1 MELTIYNKTGEV
13 KKIVSPNSNS
23 EWTEEVGVEHVVS
36 VTFSTWEFFILSVG
50 DYILVD
56 DRKFSVKKEYRPKQS
71 NTQKYTYNI
80 SFYGR
85 EHDMED
91 ILFCRLNQGDDDLES
106 VFAYDGT
113 PLEFLQKLV
122 DNMNRNTD
130 GVLWRVGEAIT
141 ADRQNINFNGVYC
154 WDAASEIAKVFETEW
169 WMDGEYLN
177 ISKCERGEKVE
188 LGYGEGLK
196 SGLSQEENTNA
207 IKWFTRLIPVGSSKN
222 IDPSVYGYS
231 TLQLPSRAKYID
243 LNTNLGLKEHREE
256 AAFANIF
263 PHRTGTISSIRSEEK
278 TNEETGDFTI
288 YYVSDADLPFN
299 PDDYMIS
306 GKEISMTFDSGDLS
320 GRTFECVWH
329 NDEKEFEIINTYPD
343 EDTQIPGGNL
353 IPQVGDTY
361 VLTDIRMP
369 DSYYPVAEE
378 QYKQAVDDFLEE
390 YSKDVSIYT
399 GETDYIYVDAN
410 NVPLLL
416 GQRVRLNS
424 TLYFEEG
431 YRDSRITRVV
441 RKLNNLSEATIE
453 CTNAVNTSW
462 KSTVDSSINNMQYVI
477 AQEVAQMVRLLK
489 TGDAEAPSEYT
500 AFSSRRA
507 LREIAKNALS
517 RLSDDVAYGII
528 TFLQDIVVNG
538 DARVFAGLKI
548 GEDIIDSL
556 IAGSGI
562 IAKDGLIQADRMELR
577 SSLTVLELIFN
588 RLSAIESDYS
598 FSESGTIESI
608 ELLEDGTYRLPLRKR
623 WDNDFTALAENDIIY
638 GIVNDLASGSGVYY
652 TSWLRVLHVDTSA
665 NAITA
670 ILYPDSEVPGGKNY
684 PPEPLMI
691 ITRRGNPVNED
702 RQAYWYLSTRE
713 KCICM
718 LDGVTKPILEEN
730 NYAIIIGRLKQLSLF
745 DNLPINYRHSYVYC
759 RGIAFQERLQIQ
771 YPGIPVLSLV
781 DRGDW
786 SAEVAASDN
795 PYSVSSTSADTVWH
809 YGCRWQCL
817 INGTLDEPR
826 FGSTGWAMKEGNP
839 NFSIDISS
847 ANDWR
852 IDLDK
857 MDENGNLVDD
867 LDTLT
872 ITGMLYNRDVTEYIL
887 DADVEWTRDS
897 GNVTEDNAW
906 AVKHADTGKV
916 LVLRRDDLGANFV
929 QVGSCKFKATVLLRD
944 GKNVYPDE
952 IEVVI

>member
-13 KKIVSPNSNS
+13 KKIVSPKSNS

-56 DRKFSVKKEYRPKQS
+56 DRKFSVKKVYRPKQS

-299 PDDYMIS
+299 PDDYMIP

-431 YRDSRITRVV
+431 YRDSRITCVV

-500 AFSSRRA
+500 AFSSRRT

-598 FSESGTIESI
+598 FSESGTIESV

-670 ILYPDSEVPGGKNY
+670 VLYPDSEVPGGKNY

-929 QVGSCKFKATVLLRD
+929 QVGFCKFKATVLLRD

>member
-598 FSESGTIESI
+598 FSESGTIENV

-670 ILYPDSEVPGGKNY
+670 VLYPDSEVPGGKNY

>member
-56 DRKFSVKKEYRPKQS
+56 DLKFSVKKEYRPKQS

-91 ILFCRLNQGDDDLES
+91 ILFCRLNQSDDDLES

-177 ISKCERGEKVE
+177 ISKCEHGEKVE

-256 AAFANIF
+256 SAFANIF
-263 PHRTGTISSIRSEEK
+263 PHRTGTISSTRSEEK
-278 TNEETGDFTI
+278 TNEETGDFTV

-299 PDDYMIS
+299 PDDYMIP

-378 QYKQAVDDFLEE
+378 QYRQAVDDFLKE

-548 GEDIIDSL
+548 GEDVIDSL

-608 ELLEDGTYRLPLRKR
+608 ELLENGTYRLPLRKR

-670 ILYPDSEVPGGKNY
+670 VLYPDSEVPGGKNY

-786 SAEVAASDN
+786 SAEVADSDN

-906 AVKHADTGKV
+906 AVKHANTGKV

>member
-299 PDDYMIS
+299 PDDYMIP

-548 GEDIIDSL
+548 GEDVIDSL

-598 FSESGTIESI
+598 FSESGTIENV

-665 NAITA
+665 NAIA
-670 ILYPDSEVPGGKNY
+670 AVLYPDSEVPGGKNY

>member
-299 PDDYMIS
+299 PDDYMIP

-598 FSESGTIESI
+598 FSESGTIENV

-670 ILYPDSEVPGGKNY
+670 VLYPDSEVPGGKNY

-786 SAEVAASDN
+786 SAEVASSDN

>member
-416 GQRVRLNS
+416 GQRVWLNS

-598 FSESGTIESI
+598 FSESGTIENV

-670 ILYPDSEVPGGKNY
+670 VLYPDSEVPGGKNY

>member
-1 MELTIYNKTGEV
+1 MLVCDEKRV
-13 KKIVSPNSNS
+13 SKILWYGSDVNPDGSPIIPDVSPNIERNLEGLNEGEIYIHNEDSNPFIFIR
-23 EWTEEVGVEHVVS
+23 TNKNRVVAIGGANLDELFKIFLRKDKS
-36 VTFSTWEFFILSVG
+36 DSTNYL
-50 DYILVD
+50 L
-56 DRKFSVKKEYRPKQS
+56 
-71 NTQKYTYNI
+71 
-80 SFYGR
+80 
-85 EHDMED
+85 
-91 ILFCRLNQGDDDLES
+91 RLLGGIE
-106 VFAYDGT
+106 
-113 PLEFLQKLV
+113 
-122 DNMNRNTD
+122 
-130 GVLWRVGEAIT
+130 VGEA
-141 ADRQNINFNGVYC
+141 
-154 WDAASEIAKVFETEW
+154 
-169 WMDGEYLN
+169 
-177 ISKCERGEKVE
+177 
-188 LGYGEGLK
+188 
-196 SGLSQEENTNA
+196 
-207 IKWFTRLIPVGSSKN
+207 
-222 IDPSVYGYS
+222 
-231 TLQLPSRAKYID
+231 
-243 LNTNLGLKEHREE
+243 
-256 AAFANIF
+256 
-263 PHRTGTISSIRSEEK
+263 
-278 TNEETGDFTI
+278 
-288 YYVSDADLPFN
+288 
-299 PDDYMIS
+299 
-306 GKEISMTFDSGDLS
+306 
-320 GRTFECVWH
+320 
-329 NDEKEFEIINTYPD
+329 
-343 EDTQIPGGNL
+343 
-353 IPQVGDTY
+353 
-361 VLTDIRMP
+361 
-369 DSYYPVAEE
+369 
-378 QYKQAVDDFLEE
+378 
-390 YSKDVSIYT
+390 
-399 GETDYIYVDAN
+399 
-410 NVPLLL
+410 
-416 GQRVRLNS
+416 
-424 TLYFEEG
+424 
-431 YRDSRITRVV
+431 
-441 RKLNNLSEATIE
+441 
-453 CTNAVNTSW
+453 
-462 KSTVDSSINNMQYVI
+462 
-477 AQEVAQMVRLLK
+477 
-489 TGDAEAPSEYT
+489 
-500 AFSSRRA
+500 
-507 LREIAKNALS
+507 
-517 RLSDDVAYGII
+517 
-528 TFLQDIVVNG
+528 
-538 DARVFAGLKI
+538 
-548 GEDIIDSL
+548 IDSL
-556 IAGSGI
+556 IAGKGI
-562 IAKDGLIQADRMELR
+562 IADTNGRIQADRMELR

-598 FSESGTIESI
+598 FSESGTIESV

-670 ILYPDSEVPGGKNY
+670 VLYPDSEVPGGKNY

>member
-299 PDDYMIS
+299 PDDYMIP

-598 FSESGTIESI
+598 FSESGTIENV

-670 ILYPDSEVPGGKNY
+670 VLYPDSEVPGGKNY